1 MDSDKL
7 IKWLQRLKISE
18 GPKTGKRIELMPY
31 QLRFLDGLAS
41 NSECGLSMGRANGKT
56 TLSAAIAAAG
66 FLGPLSQPRGQVI
79 FVASS
84 LNQARI
90 GFTHTLAFLKPFL
103 DKADPKRWSLNNH
116 IYACKLEDR
125 EKGTVLRAIGSDP
138 KHAHGLAPSI
148 AILDEPAQW
157 KLNYSEEL
165 YAAMTSS
172 LGKQRDS
179 KLIAVGTRSDD
190 PEHWF
195 SELFESSGNAGVYGQ
210 LHTPSQGIDEFSLEA
225 IRAANPAYGYF
236 PMLREKIKEDREK
249 AMRKGGR
256 ALRIW
261 RALRLNMG
269 TAIEENRESLVAV
282 ENWEG
287 CKVNILPAKE
297 GPVALAFDLGG
308 SSSMTT
314 FASYWPECGRLE
326 VFGAFPSDPDLAER
340 GVDDQVGNRY
350 LDMLG
355 RNEIVI
361 YPGKVTPVERFLTA
375 MKNRIEGEQVLGC
388 VADRYR
394 QAEAEQAMALTD
406 IRWNMEWRASGTI
419 KSGSEDIRAF
429 QTEVL
434 EARINVLPSLMIESA
449 LAETI
454 IERDEMGN
462 PKLNKSRSR
471 GRIDAAQAMILAVG
485 LGRRWRNPVSD
496 EREEL
501 ERFYSDETST
511 VEAFGI

>member
-1 MDSDKL
+1 MDSEKL
-7 IKWLQRLKISE
+7 IKWIQRLKISE
-18 GPKTGKRIELMPY
+18 GPKTGNRVELMPY
-31 QLRFLDGLAS
+31 QLRFIESLAS
-41 NSECGLSMGRANGKT
+41 NSECGLSMARANGKT

-90 GFTHTLAFLKPFL
+90 GFTHALNFLRPL
-103 DKADPKRWSLNNH
+103 MAQSDSKRWSLNNH

-125 EKGTVLRAIGSDP
+125 KRGSVLRAIGSDP
-138 KHAHGLAPSI
+138 KHAHGLAPSV

-172 LGKQRDS
+172 LGKQKDS
-179 KLIAVGTRSDD
+179 RLIAVGTRSDD

-195 SELFESSGNAGVYGQ
+195 SELFETSGNAGVYGQ
-210 LHTPSQGIDEFSLEA
+210 LHTPSQGIDQFSSEA
-225 IRAANPAYGYF
+225 IRAANPAYEYF
-236 PMLREKIKEDREK
+236 PMLHDKIKEDREK

-269 TAIEENRESLVAV
+269 TAIEENREPLVAV

-287 CKVNILPAKE
+287 CKVNTLPARE

-314 FASYWPECGRLE
+314 FACYWPECGRLE
-326 VFGAFPSDPDLAER
+326 VYGAFPSDPNLSER
-340 GVDDQVGNRY
+340 GVNDQVGNRY
-350 LDMLG
+350 LDMLR

-361 YPGKVTPVERFLTA
+361 YSGKVTPVERFLA
-375 MKNRIEGEQVLGC
+375 AIKKRIDEQQVLGC

-394 QAEAEQAMALTD
+394 QAEAEQAMALANTA
-406 IRWNMEWRASGTI
+406 WNMEWRASGTI
-419 KSGSEDIRAF
+419 KSGAADIRAF

-434 EARINVLPSLMIESA
+434 EARINA
-449 LAETI
+449 LA
-454 IERDEMGN
+454 
-462 PKLNKSRSR
+462 L
-471 GRIDAAQAMILAVG
+471 
-485 LGRRWRNPVSD
+485 
-496 EREEL
+496 
-501 ERFYSDETST
+501 
-511 VEAFGI
+511 